1 MRGTTGESG
10 TRETRI
16 AQPQIGSFPERMYKH
31 TAEFFWEVWLF
42 YEWIVCLS
50 VTETMQGETQETFKE
65 TVKTQANKTMQYN
78 VKVVTLI
85 LKKALNIQNQG
96 GQT

>member
-31 TAEFFWEVWLF
+31 TADFFWEVWLF

-50 VTETMQGETQETFKE
+50 VTETMQGVTRETFKE
-65 TVKTQANKTMQYN
+65 TVKTQLTGQIKLCNTMSKWSYEY
-78 VKVVTLI
+78 
-85 LKKALNIQNQG
+85 
-96 GQT
+96 